1 MHPDHWSVT
10 PFYDGFALMGTP
22 QAKTFTRPL
31 TSRAGTPVPPVP
43 KPSAARRPAATIT
56 LRDLLY
62 VIVISSGKNLAKMRD
77 YCSTKLDRI
86 GQHTLVSPRNW
97 SALARDGFAS
107 PLPGCGEV
115 MKAFF

>member
-1 MHPDHWSVT
+1 MLIRAAAS
-10 PFYDGFALMGTP
+10 
-22 QAKTFTRPL
+22 
-31 TSRAGTPVPPVP
+31 SRRRRAFSPPGGP
-43 KPSAARRPAATIT
+43 GPAIT
-56 LRDLLY
+56 LRDPLY

-97 SALARDGFAS
+97 SALARDGFAG